1 MKKIFNYLLL
11 SAAAMTAMLAVSC
24 DPTEQEDP
32 TTEEPSQEQLV
43 VPEGELIAFEIKNM
57 TAYSLDVNVAMSDDC
72 ERYCVTAF
80 MNGSYDEKRFIESA
94 QNSINADPS
103 VSYSYQ
109 PFNVFTENKLV
120 PESLLSKG
128 THPTSTESNG
138 IILTRGSSTSAGGEL
153 TLTPYQIAIYAEDA
167 EGNYKVYTSEE
178 FTLPE
183 PQFNS
188 TPTVKITPAEITMRS
203 ISATFEAEGDCAKII
218 RGFCLP
224 NENNI
229 IDWDS
234 ASDDEIVNVLK
245 DLAMTNTPYYWTGT
259 PFTEEV
265 PKDLTPGL
273 TVYVYAAAITADGKI
288 GKLCYEKM
296 VSETPS
302 LEGTGT
308 VDVDF
313 VEEEPLGTFRFAV
326 ELGNGATAARII
338 ACDNSTYAKI
348 QNDMDWVFTD
358 PEQSYLWVEVT
369 ADELAAN
376 EGIVEIADR
385 AQGTKYYVFAVAISE
400 DGVSPVAT
408 FEEVTSKKEEV
419 VIEKINYDLGIG
431 KANIEATSTTYRIP
445 GVDYGTWQ
453 EPDTYLIDVTYTIT
467 KGENTEKVYL
477 ISCQNVVNDDIE
489 SIKAIVASYLET
501 EEDYK
506 LSTVSEITE
515 SEFGVP
521 ALRQNFD
528 IYYNPA
534 LVVITVDTAG
544 NYAVADYYIVE
555 YDEEGAIERPTE

>member
-43 VPEGELIAFEIKNM
+43 VPEGELIAFE
-57 TAYSLDVNVAMSDDC
+57 
-72 ERYCVTAF
+72 
-80 MNGSYDEKRFIESA
+80 
-94 QNSINADPS
+94 
-103 VSYSYQ
+103 
-109 PFNVFTENKLV
+109 
-120 PESLLSKG
+120 
-128 THPTSTESNG
+128 
-138 IILTRGSSTSAGGEL
+138 
-153 TLTPYQIAIYAEDA
+153 
-167 EGNYKVYTSEE
+167 
-178 FTLPE
+178 
-183 PQFNS
+183 
-188 TPTVKITPAEITMRS
+188 KITPAEITMRS

-453 EPDTYLIDVTYTIT
+453 EPDTYSIDVTYTIT

-477 ISCQNVVNDDIE
+477 ISCENVVKDDIE
-489 SIKAIVASYLET
+489 SIKAIIASDYET
-501 EEDYK
+501 KDDY
-506 LSTVSEITE
+506 VMTE
-515 SEFGVP
+515 FTEFGVP
-521 ALRQNFD
+521 LEKSGFD

-544 NYAVADYYIVE
+544 NYAIADYYIVE